1 MLFRKKFTLDAVT
14 ATTIFITADDYY
26 KLYINGQFVGQ
37 GPAPCLPIRH
47 YFNEMDITPFLQKG
61 ENTIAVHTYYQGLI
75 NRVWTSG
82 DNRHGLLFDIVADG
96 KTIVSSDESVK
107 QCLHHAFTA
116 CGIVGYDTQFMERYD
131 ANAPEVGFEQPDF
144 DDSRWQPAVLNTKAD
159 YTLQGCVAD
168 STFRGPSPVTPGL
181 TGSLPAPN
189 VILSAAKDPDSSVA
203 TLPQNDI
210 PAPGSSVDV
219 TAWGRTIRWWRMPS
233 TSRAYPLPLSAKA
246 ATYALLWQ

>member
-1 MLFRKKFTLDAVT
+1 MDFFYPNFNNDFWRVMGLVHFGDAQHFVVPGRKRFNYDAVVDFCRT
-14 ATTIFITADDYY
+14 AGLAFFDTASKVRRLKDNASDAF
-26 KLYINGQFVGQ
+26 LEVLAPTDVG
-37 GPAPCLPIRH
+37 ALLARLPRC
-47 YFNEMDITPFLQKG
+47 
-61 ENTIAVHTYYQGLI
+61 
-75 NRVWTSG
+75 R
-82 DNRHGLLFDIVADG
+82 
-96 KTIVSSDESVK
+96 TIVTTGGKASEQLAALLHSASLPSV
-107 QCLHHAFTA
+107 TP
-116 CGIVGYDTQFMERYD
+116 G
-131 ANAPEVGFEQPDF
+131 
-144 DDSRWQPAVLNTKAD
+144 TKAD

-210 PAPGSSVDV
+210 PAPGSSVDI
-219 TAWGRTIRWWRMPS
+219 TAWGRAICWWRMPS